1 MNTTNN
7 NRGNLL
13 FPIFIKPDQVKI
25 LIVGGGNIGL
35 EKITF
40 LLKSSP
46 NANVTLVAD
55 KILPAIHDLST
66 NYLNVKLIE
75 RKLINEDLLKK
86 DLLIAATNNRAL
98 NRQIREKAKKLKI
111 LTNVADTPDL
121 CDFYMGSIITKGD
134 LKIAVSTNGK
144 SPTFAKR
151 FRELLEGILP
161 DEIPEILL
169 NLNKI
174 RSKLKGDFN
183 YKVKKLNEITS
194 HLVDVN

>member
-55 KILPAIHDLST
+55 KILPAIHDLSA

-75 RKLINEDLLKK
+75 RKLTNEDLLKK

-174 RSKLKGDFN
+174 RSNN